1 MAREPQWSIAY
12 SALYLDEKESFET
25 AETQI
30 NENID
35 AAAAEGKDPSDIYIA
50 VDIVATPA
58 QIASGVAKKYAERI
72 MSYVDRSFPQSG
84 RAIGITDDDT
94 RRPLRDLLI
103 THHLQDSDIDG
114 THLNILE

>member
-1 MAREPQWSIAY
+1 MALEPQWSIAY

-25 AETQI
+25 AEAQI

-35 AAAAEGKDPSDIYIA
+35 EAAAVGKDPSDIYIA
-50 VDIVATPA
+50 VDIIATPS

-72 MSYVDRSFPQSG
+72 MSFVDRSFPQSG
-84 RAIGITDDDT
+84 RAIGITDDDR

-103 THHLQDSDIDG
+103 THRLQDSDIDG
-114 THLNILE
+114 KHLYILE

>member
-1 MAREPQWSIAY
+1 MASEPQWSIAY

-25 AETQI
+25 AEIQI

-35 AAAAEGKDPSDIYIA
+35 EAAAVGKDPTDIYIA
-50 VDIVATPA
+50 VDIIATPG

-72 MSYVDRSFPQSG
+72 MAFVNRTFPQSG
-84 RAIGITDDDT
+84 RAIGITDDDR

-103 THHLQDSDIDG
+103 THNLQDSDIDG
-114 THLNILE
+114 KHLSILE